1 MNLPY
6 IDPKELPESVRE
18 KIGDSNFHWESLH
31 DEDFLIDFPVTEQMA
46 EKQKRQAQVMLVAY
60 RKYLEATKSILKKVE
75 KKVITED
82 QAKELLAEAH
92 KFYETIKDSNQSL

>member
-6 IDPKELPESVRE
+6 IDPKDLPESVRE
-18 KIGDSNFHWESLH
+18 KIGDSNFYWESLH
-31 DEDFLIDFPVTEQMA
+31 DEDFLIDFPVTEQIA

-60 RKYLEATKSILKKVE
+60 RKYMEATNAILKKVE

-82 QAKELLAEAH
+82 QAKELLVEAH
-92 KFYETIKDSNQSL
+92 KFYEAIRDGNQSL